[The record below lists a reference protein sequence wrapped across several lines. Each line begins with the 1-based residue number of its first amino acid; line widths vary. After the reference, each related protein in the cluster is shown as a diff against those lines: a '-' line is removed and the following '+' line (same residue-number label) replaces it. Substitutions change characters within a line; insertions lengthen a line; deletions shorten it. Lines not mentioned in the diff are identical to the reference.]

1 MTPRT
6 AIEDMTD
13 AQDEARA
20 EALREAVA
28 ICRRIRA
35 EECENDDQAIGALEC
50 ALAIQDAINATASA
64 RPSQAGDERVARLIR
79 AVECERNHKNAY
91 DATPQDRGGHKGP
104 KGQAYQLWMD
114 ARADVGAALAAMDT
128 PKGGGD
134 E

>member
-1 MTPRT
+1 MISRIN
-6 AIEDMTD
+6 IEDMTD
-13 AQDEARA
+13 AQDEAPERIWAQPEHSDEPDYGGFWIKAKVAPAVEYVRA
-20 EALREAVA
+20 DL
-28 ICRRIRA
+28 
-35 EECENDDQAIGALEC
+35 
-50 ALAIQDAINATASA
+50 A

-79 AVECERNHKNAY
+79 AVECERNHKSAY